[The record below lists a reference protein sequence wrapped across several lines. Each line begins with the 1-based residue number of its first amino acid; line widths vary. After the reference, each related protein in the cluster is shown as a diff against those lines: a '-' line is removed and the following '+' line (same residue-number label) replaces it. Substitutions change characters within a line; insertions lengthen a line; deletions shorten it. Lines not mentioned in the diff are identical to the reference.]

1 MRTRRAMIM
10 VVAALMLSSQTARA
24 QTFPP
29 AGLDAEIERAMK
41 ELSIPGIAVAV
52 VKDDSVVFSRGYGV
66 RKLGSAERVDVRT
79 IFAVGSTTK
88 AFTAAAVGA
97 MVDDGKLGWDDRAI
111 DRLPG
116 FALHDP
122 NVTREIRVRDLLS
135 HKSGLG
141 RRGDALW
148 YGTSLSKEEVLA
160 RIAHL
165 PPATGFRTSLGYQNI
180 MFLAAGE
187 SAARAAG
194 MTWDELVRTR
204 IFTPLGMTDATTS
217 VRDLPAGGNVA
228 APHSELDGQVREV
241 PWRMIDNVKPAGSI
255 NAHVLDMSKWV
266 RMWLGDGAFGE
277 QRVLSD
283 SVVHEILTPQIYTP
297 VAAAAAAATGTHF
310 RAYGMGWV
318 LEDYRG
324 RKLAW
329 HNGGIDG
336 MKAQVVLVPKEKL
349 GVVVL
354 ANLNGTGIVE
364 ALGYRIVDAYLGAQ
378 AEGWVDRLVSQARAA
393 QTAQEAARRRSLEAR
408 AENTTPS
415 LPLEAYAGTY
425 HNAMYGNI
433 SVVHESGKLR
443 VQRDKG
449 FSGEMSHW
457 QHDAFRIVWDDV
469 MMGEALVAFTL
480 NTDGKPATLRV
491 DGLDLPFDRAK

>member
-1 MRTRRAMIM
+1 MFL
-10 VVAALMLSSQTARA
+10 VVAALVLAAPATRA

-29 AGLDAEIERAMK
+29 ASLDAEIERAMK
-41 ELSIPGIAVAV
+41 ELRIPGLAVAV
-52 VKDDSVVFSRGYGV
+52 VKDDSVVFARGYGV
-66 RKLGSAERVDVRT
+66 RRLGSAEKVDPRT
-79 IFAVGSTTK
+79 LFAIGSTTK

-97 MVDDGKLGWDDRAI
+97 MVDDGKLSWDDRAV

-122 NVTREIRVRDLLS
+122 NVTREIRIHDLLS

-148 YGTSLSKEEVLA
+148 YGTSLTKEEVLE

-165 PPATGFRTSLGYQNI
+165 PPATGLRTSLGYQNI

-194 MTWDELVRTR
+194 TTWDDLVRTR
-204 IFTPLGMTDATTS
+204 IFAPLGMKDATTS
-217 VRDLPAGGNVA
+217 VRDLPAGGNIA
-228 APHSELDGQVREV
+228 MPHAELEGQVREV
-241 PWRMIDNVKPAGSI
+241 PWRMIDNIKPAGSI
-255 NAHVLDMSKWV
+255 NAHVLDMSQWL
-266 RMWLGDGAFGE
+266 RMWLGNGALGE
-277 QRVLSD
+277 RRVLSD
-283 SVVHEILTPQIYTP
+283 SVIREILTPQIYTS
-297 VAAAAAAATGTHF
+297 VAPGAAAATGTHF

-364 ALGYRIVDAYLGAQ
+364 ALGYRIVDSYLGAQ
-378 AEGWVDRLVSQARAA
+378 SEDWVGKLVAQARAA
-393 QTAQEAARRRSLEAR
+393 ETAQEAARKRQLEAR
-408 AENTTPS
+408 AANTTPS
-415 LPLEAYAGTY
+415 LPLESYAGTY
-425 HNAMYGNI
+425 HNEMYGNI
-433 SVVHESGKLR
+433 VVVHEAGKLR
-443 VQRDKG
+443 VQRQKG
-449 FSGEMSHW
+449 FAGEMTHW
-457 QHDAFRIVWDDV
+457 QHDAFRVTWDDAMV
-469 MMGEALVAFTL
+469 GESLVSFALS
-480 NTDGKPATLRV
+480 TDGKPATLRV
-491 DGLDLPFDRAK
+491 DGLELPFERAR

>member
-1 MRTRRAMIM
+1 
-10 VVAALMLSSQTARA
+10 
-24 QTFPP
+24 
-29 AGLDAEIERAMK
+29 
-41 ELSIPGIAVAV
+41 V
-52 VKDDSVVFSRGYGV
+52 VKNDSVVFARGYGV
-66 RKLGSAERVDVRT
+66 RRLGSAEMVDART
-79 IFAVGSTTK
+79 LFAVGSTTK

-97 MVDDGKLGWDDRAI
+97 LVDDGKLSWDDRAI

-116 FALHDP
+116 FALYDP

-135 HKSGLG
+135 HRSGLG

-148 YGTSLSKEEVLA
+148 YGTSLTKEEVIA

-165 PPATGFRTSLGYQNI
+165 PPATGLRTSLGYQNI

-187 SAARAAG
+187 AAARAAG
-194 MTWDELVRTR
+194 STWDELVRTR
-204 IFTPLGMTDATTS
+204 IFVPLGMSDATTS

-228 APHSELDGQVREV
+228 APHAELAGQVRAV

-255 NAHVLDMSKWV
+255 NAHVLDMSQWL
-266 RMWLGDGAFGE
+266 RMWLGGGAVG
-277 QRVLSD
+277 QRRVLSD
-283 SVVHEILTPQIYTP
+283 SVVRELLTPQIYTP
-297 VAAAAAAATGTHF
+297 VAPAAAAATGTHF

-378 AEGWVDRLVSQARAA
+378 GGDWVGRLVAQARAA
-393 QTAQEAARRRSLEAR
+393 RTAQEAERQRRLASR

-415 LPLEAYAGTY
+415 LPLESYAGTY

-433 SVVHESGKLR
+433 IVAQQAGKLR
-443 VQRDKG
+443 MQREKA
-449 FSGEMSHW
+449 FAGELSHW
-457 QHDAFRIVWDDV
+457 QHDAFRVVWDDAMV
-469 MMGEALVAFTL
+469 AESLVVFALG
-480 NTDGKPATLRV
+480 TDGKPATLRV
-491 DGLDLPFDRAK
+491 DGLELPFERAR

>member
-1 MRTRRAMIM
+1 MRTHCLKLIAL
-10 VVAALMLSSQTARA
+10 AALMLPAPAARA

-29 AGLDAEIERAMK
+29 AGLDAEIVRAMS
-41 ELSIPGIAVAV
+41 ELRIPGLAVAV
-52 VKDDSVVFSRGYGV
+52 VKNDSVVFARGYGV
-66 RKLGSAERVDVRT
+66 RRLGSAETVDPRT
-79 IFAVGSTTK
+79 LFAVGSTTK

-97 MVDDGKLGWDDRAI
+97 LVDDGRMSWDDRAI

-116 FALHDP
+116 FALYDP
-122 NVTREIRVRDLLS
+122 NVTREIRIRDLLS

-148 YGTSLSKEEVLA
+148 YGTSLTKEEVIA

-165 PPATGFRTSLGYQNI
+165 PPATGLRTSLGYQNI

-187 SAARAAG
+187 SAAHAAG
-194 MTWDELVRTR
+194 STWDDLVRTR
-204 IFTPLGMTDATTS
+204 IFAPLGMGDATTS

-228 APHSELDGQVREV
+228 APHAEQGGQVRAV
-241 PWRMIDNVKPAGSI
+241 PWRVIDNIKPAGSI
-255 NAHVLDMSKWV
+255 NAHVLDMSQWL
-266 RMWLGDGAFGE
+266 RMWLGGGALGE
-277 QRVLSD
+277 RRVLSD
-283 SVVHEILTPQIYTP
+283 TVVREILTPQIYTP
-297 VAAAAAAATGTHF
+297 VAPAAAAATGTHF

-354 ANLNGTGIVE
+354 ANLHGTGIVE

-378 AEGWVDRLVSQARAA
+378 SGDWVGRLVAQARAA
-393 QTAQEAARRRSLEAR
+393 QAAQEEARKRQLEAR
-408 AENTTPS
+408 GENTTPS
-415 LPLEAYAGTY
+415 LPLESYAGTY
-425 HNAMYGNI
+425 HNAMYGDI
-433 SVVHESGKLR
+433 IVAHAAGKLR
-443 VQRDKG
+443 VQREKG
-449 FSGEMSHW
+449 FAGEMAHW
-457 QHDAFRIVWDDV
+457 QHDAFRVVWDDAMV
-469 MMGEALVAFTL
+469 GESVLVFALS
-480 NTDGKPATLRV
+480 TDGKPTTLRV
-491 DGLDLPFDRAK
+491 DGLELPFERVR